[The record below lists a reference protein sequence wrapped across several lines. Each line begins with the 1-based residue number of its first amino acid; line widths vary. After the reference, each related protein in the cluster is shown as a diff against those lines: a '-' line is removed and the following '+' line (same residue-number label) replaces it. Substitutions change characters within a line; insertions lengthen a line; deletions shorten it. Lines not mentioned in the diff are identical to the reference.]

1 MASHRRPASVRGRL
15 APSRWG
21 RAVALSAA
29 LSATTGALAVLGSA
43 PVAAAPGTGT
53 PGDGAEGAE
62 PPPGDSATARAL
74 LDDTVI
80 EAGRAVEEYNRV
92 SERVGEL
99 TTEVER
105 LRDRLA
111 RDRERVNRK
120 REALGGIA
128 GAQYRSGGMDPSLA
142 LLLSPDP
149 DAYLTGAAVWE
160 RLSGRRTE
168 ELRELRRL
176 LRGMEQRRE
185 ETVEAVEELEER
197 RAELA
202 RRKQEVRRK
211 LAGARERLERLTA
224 EEETRE
230 RASRSGE
237 REDPAAPAEGADGPV
252 SGRAAAAVAAARNA
266 VGRPYVWGA
275 NGPHGFDCSGLTQWA
290 WARAGASLPRTSQA
304 QAGAGRRVDLAHI
317 QPGDV
322 VVYRPDAGHVGLY
335 VGAGRVVHAPYPGA
349 NVREDP
355 LGMMPISAVVRP

>member
-1 MASHRRPASVRGRL
+1 M
-15 APSRWG
+15 
-21 RAVALSAA
+21 A
-29 LSATTGALAVLGSA
+29 LSATTGALTVLGSA
-43 PVAAAPGTGT
+43 PVAAAPGTGNA
-53 PGDGAEGAE
+53 GDTTEGAGS
-62 PPPGDSATARAL
+62 PADDSATARAL
-74 LDDTVI
+74 LDDTVV

-128 GAQYRSGGMDPSLA
+128 GAQYRSGGMDPALA

-149 DAYLTGAAVWE
+149 DAYLTGAAALE
-160 RLSGRRTE
+160 RISGRGAE

-185 ETVEAVEELEER
+185 ETAEAVGELEER

-202 RRKQEVRRK
+202 RRKEEVRRK
-211 LAGARERLERLTA
+211 LAGARIRLERLTA
-224 EEETRE
+224 EEERE
-230 RASRSGE
+230 RASRAGDRVEPASPAGE
-237 REDPAAPAEGADGPV
+237 ADGPV
-252 SGRAAAAVAAARNA
+252 SGRAAAAVAAARSA

-290 WARAGASLPRTSQA
+290 WSRAGASLPRTSQA
-304 QAGAGRRVDLAHI
+304 QAAAGRRVDVARI

-335 VGAGRVVHAPYPGA
+335 VGGGRVVHAPYPGA

>member
-1 MASHRRPASVRGRL
+1 M
-15 APSRWG
+15 PSRLG

-43 PVAAAPGTGT
+43 PVAAAPGTGDAVD
-53 PGDGAEGAE
+53 GDGTGPSSTDTAG
-62 PPPGDSATARAL
+62 ARAL
-74 LDDTVI
+74 LDDTVV

-111 RDRERVNRK
+111 RDREQVNRK

-149 DAYLTGAAVWE
+149 DAYLVGAAALE
-160 RLSGRRTE
+160 RLSGRQAE

-197 RAELA
+197 RTELA
-202 RRKQEVRRK
+202 RRKQEVQRK
-211 LAGARERLERLTA
+211 LAGARSRLERLAA
-224 EEETRE
+224 EEEEGRE
-230 RASRSGE
+230 RASRTGE
-237 REDPAAPAEGADGPV
+237 RGDPGGPVSETTAPV
-252 SGRAAAAVAAARNA
+252 SGRAASAVVAARNA

-290 WARAGASLPRTSQA
+290 WAQAGASLPRTSQA
-304 QAGAGRRVDLAHI
+304 QAGAGRRVDAASI

-335 VGAGRVVHAPYPGA
+335 VGGGRVVHAPYPGA